1 MKILRL
7 LRIRIIILILTT
19 ALLAITGCAKGSKN
33 VIKTPLSPES
43 FLKSYNIKVINS
55 PEKFKIEV
63 PESWDIKAGQYPIG
77 LYWELAN
84 VFSKD
89 AGLDLAPLKGH
100 TVEVWRYSLSDGLPG
115 QGDQSKFSY
124 PSYAI
129 LLVENQKVKGAYL
142 CFNRT
147 EIGPSVKK
155 HYIKDITGLAF
166 EEWVQKENLFSDMG
180 SNGDLSSLE
189 PVDLLKAYFKAIDDG
204 NKVRAYS
211 CLSPVQMLSSLTMNP
226 DKKQLYNSGFSSNN
240 SMVENIISASP
251 LSFKLMD
258 PDTLK
263 EIQEMGNRTRI
274 KVAVTA
280 DIKWRDNASP
290 GGREIRFAILTKYK
304 NGWKLEGLG
313 TGP

>member
-19 ALLAITGCAKGSKN
+19 ALLVITGCAKGSKS
-33 VIKTPLSPES
+33 VAKTPYSPES
-43 FLKSYNIKVINS
+43 FLKSYNIKVANN

-63 PESWDIKAGQYPIG
+63 PESWDIKAGQYPAG

-100 TVEVWRYSLSDGLPG
+100 TVEIWRYSLTDGLPG

-129 LLVENQKVKGAYL
+129 LLVENQKVRGAYL
-142 CFNRT
+142 SFNQS
-147 EIGPSVKK
+147 EIGPSVKR
-155 HYIKDITGLAF
+155 HYIRDITGLTF
-166 EEWVQKENLFSDMG
+166 EEWVQNENLLSDIG
-180 SNGDLSSLE
+180 TNSDLSSLE
-189 PVDLLKAYFKAIDDG
+189 PVDLLKAYFKAINDE
-204 NKVRAYS
+204 NKERAYA

-226 DKKQLYNSGFSSNN
+226 DKKQLYNSGFSTNN
-240 SMVENIISASP
+240 SMVENIISTNP
-251 LSFKLMD
+251 ISFKLMD
-258 PDTLK
+258 PDTFK
-263 EIQEMGNRTRI
+263 EIQKIENRTRVE
-274 KVAVTA
+274 VAVTA
-280 DIKWRDNASP
+280 DIKWRDNASS
-290 GGREIRFAILTKYK
+290 GSREIRFAILTKYK